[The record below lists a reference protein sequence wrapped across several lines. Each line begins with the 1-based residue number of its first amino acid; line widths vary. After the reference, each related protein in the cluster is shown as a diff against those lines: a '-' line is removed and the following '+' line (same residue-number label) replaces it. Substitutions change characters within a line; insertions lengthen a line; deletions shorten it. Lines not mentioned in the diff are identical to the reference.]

1 MTMLDEFEEPEP
13 VNALDFF
20 EAFGLSRSEAFNLVL
35 HLMLTRT
42 YVFPAE
48 AREAAAELGFN
59 LPYVQPDNGLLH

>member
-1 MTMLDEFEEPEP
+1 MNLLDEAEEPEP

-20 EAFGLSRSEAFNLVL
+20 EAFGLSRTEAFNLVL

-59 LPYVQPDNGLLH
+59 LPYVLPGDGQMH